1 MIKDVKIKN
10 FRCFRNTEFKEFK
23 QVNLIGGKNNSG
35 KTAFL
40 EAVFLNTSPK
50 ARSIELLRRFRQIDS
65 SFIKEMPERAW
76 SNLFL
81 DNDNREAE
89 IGISTD
95 SQDNYTLR
103 VTCDEPF
110 EDFIKILSDD
120 KKDKEFEEE
129 GSKFQEPRELLS
141 NRESTRSSLHLN
153 YSINGKEDIT
163 ATLIAHSE
171 GVLVKEA
178 NGPDVKDIFFIPSS
192 LKMSSQ
198 SLAEEFDQADL
209 NGLGERVL
217 EAFQI
222 IDSDISEVKTISVG
236 KPSIYLKT
244 KQNDFLPIGLFGDA
258 INKVSYFIL
267 KMINN
272 RNSILLIDEIE
283 NGIHY
288 SNQEELWNNIFK
300 VAKEFDVQIFA
311 TTHSIEMI
319 KAFAK
324 VVRNYNDN
332 IGSYF
337 ELFKHRNTGEITTN
351 IHDINTLF
359 FEIDNNV
366 AIRGE

>member
-1 MIKDVKIKN
+1 VYKSKYDKDMIKDIKIKN
-10 FRCFRNTEFKEFK
+10 FRCFRDTEFKEFR

-40 EAVFLNTSPK
+40 EAIFLNTSPK
-50 ARSIELLRRFRQIDS
+50 TRSIELLRRFRQIDS

-76 SNLFL
+76 SNFFL
-81 DNDNREAE
+81 NNDNRKAE
-89 IGISTD
+89 IEITTD
-95 SQDNYTLR
+95 SQDNYTLKI
-103 VTCDEPF
+103 TCNESV

-120 KKDKEFEEE
+120 EEENKFEEE
-129 GSKFQEPRELLS
+129 DIKLRELLS
-141 NRESTRSSLHLN
+141 NRESTKSSLNLN
-153 YSINGKEDIT
+153 YSINGKQDIT
-163 ATLIAHSE
+163 ATLIAHNE
-171 GVLVKEA
+171 GVIGKDTNA
-178 NGPDVKDIFFIPSS
+178 ADVKDIFFIPSS

-198 SLAEEFDQADL
+198 SLAEEFDKADL

-283 NGIHY
+283 NSLHPAFQLRLLDGLKKI
-288 SNQEELWNNIFK
+288 QEQ
-300 VAKEFDVQIFA
+300 VGMQIIL
-311 TTHSIEMI
+311 TTHSREVY
-319 KAFAK
+319 KY
-324 VVRNYNDN
+324 VEPE
-332 IGSYF
+332 S
-337 ELFKHRNTGEITTN
+337 
-351 IHDINTLF
+351 
-359 FEIDNNV
+359 
-366 AIRGE
+366 IRSLNEF